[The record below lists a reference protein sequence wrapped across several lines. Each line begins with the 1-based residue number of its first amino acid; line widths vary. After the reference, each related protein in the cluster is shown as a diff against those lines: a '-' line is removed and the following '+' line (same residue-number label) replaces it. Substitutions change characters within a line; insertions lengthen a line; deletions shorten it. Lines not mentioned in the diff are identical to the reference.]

1 MNTITVQSNTGELQ
15 LKVIFDIFEPEL
27 KRLIQESNMRHTTPV
42 GKSMS
47 NDLLSQRVSDLEQVV
62 IQM

>member
-27 KRLIQESNMRHTTPV
+27 RKLILESSMRHTTPV
-42 GKSMS
+42 GKAMS
-47 NDLLSQRVSDLEQVV
+47 NDLLS
-62 IQM
+62 